1 MLLEATSVSILAFF
15 CSVSLPQK
23 ESHLSVCFSEFLAS
37 GHTRKVVFEDDWTFF
52 QPLGASKNSENLA
65 LIKR

>member
-23 ESHLSVCFSEFLAS
+23 ESHLSVCFSEFLAW
-37 GHTRKVVFEDDWTFF
+37 HTRKVVFEDDWTFF